1 MSRHQILEIC
11 YKNLRT
17 QLGQI
22 SPIRPRSTTA
32 DCFYGTLSYETWSVE
47 YGNHLAPLTALE
59 KLTAPELEQLIVSQ
73 IRCRYNFTCPDGDD
87 FGDCYPSQTR
97 VTELTK
103 ICYEKIINAYIF
115 DCDYHQC
122 LGLFVQ
128 NPALTTYKHGAQF
141 YVKCLLWCG
150 YINECCQV
158 ITQHHTPKKINK
170 PELRIFYLLQRAL
183 CYWHLGKL
191 TQALDDCDFAW
202 ETMQATLTPVVRT
215 QRPAIYWLRAQ
226 INHALG
232 RNNNAIRDLK
242 ELMAEN
248 SLVPTQTIRPVKD
261 KGLPYLQQYIRLID
275 RKRR

>member
-1 MSRHQILEIC
+1 MSRYQILESC
-11 YKNLRT
+11 NENLRR
-17 QLGQI
+17 QVVRLARAAA
-22 SPIRPRSTTA
+22 PPAAAR
-32 DCFYGTLSYETWSVE
+32 FYGTLSYEGRGADHRN
-47 YGNHLAPLTALE
+47 YLATLTGR
-59 KLTAPELEQLIVSQ
+59 KTLTGAELEQLIVSQ
-73 IRCRYNFTCPDGDD
+73 LRCKYNFTCEGVGND
-87 FGDCYPSQTR
+87 FGDRYPPQTR
-97 VTELTK
+97 ATEFIK
-103 ICYEKIINAYIF
+103 IRYSILINAYIVNG
-115 DCDYHQC
+115 DYHQC
-122 LGLFVQ
+122 LDLFVQ
-128 NPALTTYKHGAQF
+128 NPALTTYEHGAQF

-215 QRPAIYWLRAQ
+215 QSPAIYWLRAQ

-242 ELMAEN
+242 KLMAEN
-248 SLVPTQTIRPVKD
+248 SLVPAKMIRPVGD
-261 KGLPYLQQYIRLID
+261 NGLPYLQQYIRLIG
-275 RKRR
+275 RKRG